1 MLFFSIGEKEGRESM
16 KQTDIKR
23 LAMDILADIAGGIL
37 IALGTYNFAAASN
50 FPMVGLNGI
59 ALIFYQLFGTPIGM
73 VAMLLNIPIAAGC
86 YRILGK
92 DFFLRSIRTIIIT
105 SVIMDCVAPM
115 FPVYEGDR
123 MLAAI
128 CTGILSGLGYA
139 LIYMRNSSTGGAD
152 FIMMS
157 IKAKKPH
164 ISLGKIS
171 FATDF
176 LIVLIGVAVV
186 TRDIDSLIY
195 GAIISSLLSM
205 VVDKVMYGVDAG
217 KMTLIVTDFPERVAE
232 KIDELTGRGATFLK
246 AEGSYSGEEKDVV
259 MCACNNKQMFTI
271 RSAVK
276 AIDAKAFIIIMESN
290 EVLGEGFKNVPISSE
305 K

>member
-1 MLFFSIGEKEGRESM
+1 M

-217 KMTLIVTDFPERVAE
+217 KMTLIVTDFPEKVAE

-276 AIDAKAFIIIMESN
+276 AIAAKAFIIIMESN
-290 EVLGEGFKNVPISSE
+290 EVLGEGFKNVPISPG

>member
-1 MLFFSIGEKEGRESM
+1 M

-290 EVLGEGFKNVPISSE
+290 EVLGEGFKNVPISPE

>member
-1 MLFFSIGEKEGRESM
+1 M

-217 KMTLIVTDFPERVAE
+217 KMTLIVTDFPEKVAE

-290 EVLGEGFKNVPISSE
+290 EVLGEGFKNVSISPG

>member
-1 MLFFSIGEKEGRESM
+1 M

-186 TRDIDSLIY
+186 TRDIDSMIY

-217 KMTLIVTDFPERVAE
+217 KMTLIVTDFPEKVAE

-290 EVLGEGFKNVPISSE
+290 EVLGEGFKNVPISPG

>member
-1 MLFFSIGEKEGRESM
+1 M

-50 FPMVGLNGI
+50 FPMVGLNGV

-217 KMTLIVTDFPERVAE
+217 KMTLIVTDFPEKVAE

-290 EVLGEGFKNVPISSE
+290 EVLGEGFKNVPISPG

>member
-1 MLFFSIGEKEGRESM
+1 M

-23 LAMDILADIAGGIL
+23 LALDSLADIAGGIL

-217 KMTLIVTDFPERVAE
+217 KMTLIVTDFPEKVAE

-290 EVLGEGFKNVPISSE
+290 EVLGEGFKNVPISPE